1 MTKKRYKVR
10 FNLGRGENYMKWKVV
25 DPKGVTSYYFPTGV
39 QLRMTGCVLK
49 NNKAAAKR
57 IFRGE
62 SNKVVCAWVLCDK
75 LEIIT
80 DDFIQPDETLSPRL
94 KFNPRVAPNWQLE
107 LTSKLKQDLNVD
119 DEYFN
124 TITTVDY
131 RLYNISN
138 DI

>member
-1 MTKKRYKVR
+1 MTNKRYKVR

-57 IFRGE
+57 IFRGM
-62 SNKVVCAWVLCDK
+62 SNKVVCAWVLCEK
-75 LEIIT
+75 LDLVTEE
-80 DDFIQPDETLSPRL
+80 FAQPVTNRL
-94 KFNPRVAPNWQLE
+94 KFNPRTAPNWQLE
-107 LTSKLKQDLNVD
+107 QGEHILNAD

-124 TITTVDY
+124 EITTVDY
-131 RLYNISN
+131 RLYITKE
-138 DI
+138 